1 MVNVTP
7 IQQVDRPK
15 TSKLTESPLFLS
27 KGDIAVRLSQ
37 RVIVRDRFNS
47 TLPKNIK
54 KIDMNLLA

>member
-27 KGDIAVRLSQ
+27 EGDIAVRLSQ

-54 KIDMNLLA
+54 KLI